1 MTNTEKTNHAE
12 AKNAISAAKRTPKIL
27 TVRHVKT
34 YSFYRASRCPS
45 IFRPRPKELPQIRL
59 SGNWLQ
65 NAGFTIDRN
74 LTITVMKNM
83 LIIRPAKEIEN

>member
-1 MTNTEKTNHAE
+1 MTYTENTNLAE
-12 AKNAISAAKRTPKIL
+12 AKDAICAVKRTPKIL
-27 TVRHVKT
+27 TVRHIKT

-45 IFRPRPKELPQIRL
+45 IFRPRPKEHPQIRL

-65 NAGFTIDRN
+65 KAGFTIGRN

-83 LIIRPAKEIEN
+83 LIIRPAKEIKS